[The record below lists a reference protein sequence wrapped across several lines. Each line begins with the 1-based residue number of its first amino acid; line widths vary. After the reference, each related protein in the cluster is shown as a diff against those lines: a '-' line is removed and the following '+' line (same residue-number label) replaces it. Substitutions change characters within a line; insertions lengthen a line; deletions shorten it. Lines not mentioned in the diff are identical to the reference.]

1 MTEDNN
7 TEDLKE
13 KPRTTEVIHSIKY
26 AEEPAEEAK
35 QPVAEQA
42 EGE

>member
-26 AEEPAEEAK
+26 AEEPLK
-35 QPVAEQA
+35 KLNKKMYLPN
-42 EGE
+42 